1 MMQTFCIFNV
11 IFHFHFFKGE
21 RKERK
26 EIPKETPSVYAA
38 STRPLTASRE
48 YGSRVQTP
56 PAKEMTRLQ
65 SQMSRGMR
73 RNKDLL
79 YYD

>member
-1 MMQTFCIFNV
+1 MSCFLY
-11 IFHFHFFKGE
+11 FFQGE
-21 RKERK
+21 KKERR
-26 EIPKETPSVYAA
+26 EIPKETPSVYTA

-65 SQMSRGMR
+65 FQMSRGMK